1 MADKKQWALAG
12 YFILNAMAI
21 VSGTFLGA
29 TGLASTPR
37 WASLVL
43 LALGIYQLLRQRKA
57 SQSVS

>member
-12 YFILNAMAI
+12 YFLLNAMAI

-29 TGLASTPR
+29 TG
-37 WASLVL
+37 LVL